1 MTSLPRGTVTL
12 LFSDVE
18 GSTELQHRLG
28 DHYQE
33 VVETHRRLLE
43 AAFAAHGGTVV
54 DRQTESFFC
63 VFTRAQHAVQAAATA
78 QRALAVE
85 SWPMRA
91 QVRVRMGIHAGDP
104 EVAGDRYVGLAVSR
118 AARICAAA
126 HGGQV
131 LLSSSARSLLA
142 DHDRAALLD
151 LGLHR
156 LKDFPEPESLSQL
169 TIEGLPTR
177 FPPLRTE
184 AQPPSRRRP
193 LLLAAAGLLVIGGI
207 AAAAFAVTQRWRK
220 RPLAHRCD
228 VGRGYR
234 REDRAS

>member
-1 MTSLPRGTVTL
+1 
-12 LFSDVE
+12 
-18 GSTELQHRLG
+18 
-28 DHYQE
+28 
-33 VVETHRRLLE
+33 
-43 AAFAAHGGTVV
+43 
-54 DRQTESFFC
+54 
-63 VFTRAQHAVQAAATA
+63 
-78 QRALAVE
+78 
-85 SWPMRA
+85 MRA

-169 TIEGLPTR
+169 AIEGLPTR

-193 LLLAAAGLLVIGGI
+193 LLLAAAALLLIGAITAAVFAVTSGGGSGLSHIGSMSVGVTDAKTAKLIAEVPLGFKSSLISSGEGSIWVANPTASTLTKIDPKTREQERSALGTGILTGI
-207 AAAAFAVTQRWRK
+207 AAGQGAVW
-220 RPLAHRCD
+220 
-228 VGRGYR
+228 VGAVSGDGDGSWSSKSIPTSAR
-234 REDRAS
+234 

>member
-169 TIEGLPTR
+169 AIEGLPTR

-193 LLLAAAGLLVIGGI
+193 LLLAAAALLSI
-207 AAAAFAVTQRWRK
+207 AAITAVVFAVTQRWRK

-228 VGRGYR
+228 VGRGHR
-234 REDRAS
+234 REDQRS